1 MILQMVADKKITASE
16 AAELL
21 KALDAPREA
30 AAPQTFAPPPPLGAI
45 PPAPPIPP
53 AAPKAPPA
61 PSSGLGSGLS
71 AFIEEVV
78 DRVTSVIGDFSGPRY
93 EFPTEITGL
102 FTADEVP
109 LRIFTGNGHIEL
121 KAWDQSGYKA
131 QIVVKARGSTEAE
144 ARNRASE
151 AYLVKATESGFELE
165 SNRRYD
171 WSDLSVH
178 CTLYLPREKAY
189 RLEARSGNGHIRVE
203 EVTLIDGTANS
214 GNGRITLRGLSADRL
229 SVRSGNG
236 SVEID
241 GDILQLEAGTGNGS
255 MKVIPMGR
263 RSESY
268 QLKTGN
274 GSITIDTGR
283 LSRETGLYLDTHT
296 GMGSINLGRTDLIFE
311 RDERNVGNKRVVARN
326 QAYDSADC
334 RVAIRASTGLGSISV
349 E

>member
-30 AAPQTFAPPPPLGAI
+30 APPQPLAPVQPIGAI
-45 PPAPPIPP
+45 PPAPP
-53 AAPKAPPA
+53 APKAPP
-61 PSSGLGSGLS
+61 SSATGLGSGLS

-78 DRVTSVIGDFSGPRY
+78 DRVTSVIGDFTGPRF
-93 EFPTEITGL
+93 EFPTEITGV

-121 KAWDQSGYKA
+121 KGWDQPGYKA
-131 QIVVKARGSTEAE
+131 HIVVKARGSNEAE
-144 ARNRASE
+144 ARARANE
-151 AYLVKATESGFELE
+151 AYLVKATETGFELE

-189 RLEARSGNGHIRVE
+189 RLESRSGNGHIKLE
-203 EVTLIDGTANS
+203 DITLVDGTANS
-214 GNGRITLRGLSADRL
+214 GNGRITLRGLTADRL

-255 MKVIPMGR
+255 MKVIPVGR

-274 GSITIDTGR
+274 GSVTIDTGR
-283 LSRETGLYLDTHT
+283 LTREAGLYIDAHT
-296 GMGSINLGRTDLIFE
+296 GMGSINLGRTDLVYE
-311 RDERNVGNKRVVARN
+311 RDDRNVGHKHVIARS
-326 QAYDSADC
+326 QSYESADC
-334 RVAIRASTGLGSISV
+334 RIVIRANTGLGSISV